1 MLSRNFRSLVGRT
14 VLITGGNAGIGFQV
28 AKVLSSD
35 HGANVVIAGRNKER
49 VENALSILR
58 PLANG
63 GEVHGE
69 VVDLASLNSIDHFST
84 QIRHRFPSLDV
95 LINNAGVF
103 VPPHT
108 KTEQGWDVQLGTN
121 ALGTFYLTHKLMPQL
136 IKAPDA
142 RVVTLTSS
150 FANLPSEADLN
161 QLLLDVGGS
170 KRTPPSTLA
179 DYAASKLLNILF
191 TIELESRLRRAGTRV
206 EAFAADPGY
215 IRTELAGKSD
225 K

>member
-1 MLSRNFRSLVGRT
+1 MLSTNVRNLVSKT
-14 VLITGGNAGIGFQV
+14 VLVTGGNAGIGFQV
-28 AKVLSSD
+28 AKILSIE

-63 GEVHGE
+63 EVHGE
-69 VVDLASLNSIDHFST
+69 VVDLASLSSINHFAR
-84 QIRHRFPSLDV
+84 QIEHRFPSLDV

-103 VPPHT
+103 VPPQT

-136 IKAPDA
+136 IKAPSA
-142 RVVTLTSS
+142 RIVTLTSS

-161 QLLLDVGGS
+161 RVLLDVGGA

-215 IRTELAGKSD
+215 IRTELADKSD